1 MSNKH
6 QLKAEKPKE
15 KSINKKAELDKL
27 VDRANAQ
34 RKLCNRLIKAEKEKV
49 LNIRFKKSGP
59 AENWK
64 IVNEIRKTRE
74 ASDKLTITVDN
85 VTTK

>member
-1 MSNKH
+1 MRVSK
-6 QLKAEKPKE
+6 LRDTD
-15 KSINKKAELDKL
+15 SAELDEL

-64 IVNEIRKTRE
+64 IVNEIRKTRK
-74 ASDKLTITVDN
+74 ASDKLTITLDN
-85 VTTK
+85 VTTN